1 MAKAKLKT
9 EKTEVSVKDF
19 LNTVDDEQKRKDIL
33 FILKLMEKAIGEKP
47 KMWGAT
53 IIGFGN
59 VNLKYESG
67 RELDWF
73 KIGLSP
79 RKQNIA
85 LYGLLI
91 PSLKE
96 ELLIG
101 LGKHSTGKGCLYIKD
116 LTGVNRAVL
125 QNIIEQ
131 ACDRKK

>member
-1 MAKAKLKT
+1 
-9 EKTEVSVKDF
+9 
-19 LNTVDDEQKRKDIL
+19 
-33 FILKLMEKAIGEKP
+33 MEKAIGEKP

-96 ELLIG
+96 ELLNG

-116 LTGVNRAVL
+116 LTGVDRAVL